1 MKQRFT
7 FIDLFSGIGGFH
19 FGLSKIGG
27 KCVLASDIDLIANES
42 YKKNFKVVPCGDIL
56 KVKPSQIPNFDILC
70 AGFPCQSFS
79 NVGPGGGLKDPRGA
93 LIYEVFRIL
102 KHKQPKAFILENVK
116 GLKSFNNG
124 KTLEYIVKRLRRL
137 KYEVKFDI
145 LEATDF
151 NLPQIRKRLFIVGV
165 HKEQNA
171 SFSFPKPLKLKKK
184 LSDVMKGETE
194 RDYAFTIRIGG
205 RRSGIH
211 NRFNWDCYI
220 VNGKPRYIN
229 VEECLALQG
238 FPKKFKLAGSNDQ
251 QMKQVGNSVPT
262 TIVREIGKSLLN
274 SGCLD

>member
-137 KYEVKFDI
+137 KDRVY
-145 LEATDF
+145 
-151 NLPQIRKRLFIVGV
+151 QIMDRLW
-165 HKEQNA
+165 
-171 SFSFPKPLKLKKK
+171 L
-184 LSDVMKGETE
+184 
-194 RDYAFTIRIGG
+194 
-205 RRSGIH
+205 
-211 NRFNWDCYI
+211 
-220 VNGKPRYIN
+220 
-229 VEECLALQG
+229 
-238 FPKKFKLAGSNDQ
+238 
-251 QMKQVGNSVPT
+251 
-262 TIVREIGKSLLN
+262 
-274 SGCLD
+274 